1 MIRTSVTPQQAFL
14 NIAIPVNYIGKKVE
28 VLLYAVDE
36 ILEDQPKTQTMAD
49 FWNSISDETAAK
61 LHNNVNQ
68 IREEWQKDI

>member
-1 MIRTSVTPQQAFL
+1 MIRTSVTPQQSFL
-14 NIAIPVNYIGKKVE
+14 NIAIPQNYIGKKVE

-36 ILEDQPKTQTMAD
+36 ILEDQPKTQSMAD

>member
-14 NIAIPVNYIGKKVE
+14 NIAIPSNYIGKKVE

-68 IREEWQKDI
+68 IREEWQ